1 MHRQG
6 RLTRIDKTVETLTL
20 GFQEGVKYKSVN
32 TYSGWTSATRH
43 KYQTVKVKMLK
54 SGGKETLIERLPSQ
68 AESEEQTEK
77 KDKEV
82 KRCKNRQNSLNHFVP
97 NLKYSPGQEHA
108 NTERQATGNDQEI
121 ISREAEQAQDAR
133 QHQEEVDQR
142 GVRFSF
148 FKINEE

>member
-1 MHRQG
+1 M
-6 RLTRIDKTVETLTL
+6 TRIDKTVETLTL

-82 KRCKNRQNSLNHFVP
+82 NRCKNRQRAVNQNSLNQF
-97 NLKYSPGQEHA
+97 KMSFS
-108 NTERQATGNDQEI
+108 TRQRACQY
-121 ISREAEQAQDAR
+121 
-133 QHQEEVDQR
+133 
-142 GVRFSF
+142 
-148 FKINEE
+148 

>member
-1 MHRQG
+1 M
-6 RLTRIDKTVETLTL
+6 TRTIGKTVETLIL

-68 AESEEQTEK
+68 PQSEEQTEK

-82 KRCKNRQNSLNHFVP
+82 NRCKNKQRAVDSI
-97 NLKYSPGQEHA
+97 NLSP
-108 NTERQATGNDQEI
+108 I
-121 ISREAEQAQDAR
+121 
-133 QHQEEVDQR
+133 
-142 GVRFSF
+142 
-148 FKINEE
+148 